1 MYLLQFE
8 IQQRKAGPERNS
20 EKRKGKEGF
29 GLEKIVFPEKKNAGL
44 SCAKSQPCPNISRV
58 LTRHPPKKNLRLV
71 NKTASRLRPLR
82 CF

>member
-29 GLEKIVFPEKKNAGL
+29 GLEKIVFPEKKTQDCLAQNRSL
-44 SCAKSQPCPNISRV
+44 V
-58 LTRHPPKKNLRLV
+58 LTSV
-71 NKTASRLRPLR
+71 G
-82 CF
+82 F